1 MLTDR
6 TVNTLIVRCD
16 AFKVLNYEREASTLM
31 TLGEQ
36 SPEATR
42 PPVLLALPP
51 LRPSNVKKLSQDRL
65 GVIVHCCGSRSHD
78 QAVSCGAASVD

>member
-31 TLGEQ
+31 TCGEAAHELRLPAVRQ
-36 SPEATR
+36 VVDAG
-42 PPVLLALPP
+42 VLPAHSTHPMP
-51 LRPSNVKKLSQDRL
+51 IEVLSYE
-65 GVIVHCCGSRSHD
+65 G
-78 QAVSCGAASVD
+78 